1 MQQVALLLDHLVGAD
16 EQRRRQLE
24 TERTE
29 YAVKRACAS
38 SRVGSAGEMWCCQM
52 VPKSIYVDRHIAV
65 LRLGWAG

>member
-29 YAVKRACAS
+29 YAVKRARAS

-52 VPKSIYVDRHIAV
+52 VPKSI
-65 LRLGWAG
+65 